1 MSIAQ
6 TGGSICGSQL
16 TTCLG
21 TFFTR
26 TVRAFSTSVLRPGSE
41 VWESGA
47 AMAATRAS
55 LNVFRTGLRRDFCRD
70 LLTSPMVQ
78 IIEVRVV
85 KISTALALV
94 LTVNLSA
101 SQNILN
107 NLIGNGLMP

>member
-1 MSIAQ
+1 MRIAQ
-6 TGGSICGSQL
+6 TGGRIWGSQL

-26 TVRAFSTSVLRPGSE
+26 TVRALSTSVLRPGSE

>member
-1 MSIAQ
+1 M
-6 TGGSICGSQL
+6 
-16 TTCLG
+16 G

-85 KISTALALV
+85 KISTALARV

-107 NLIGNGLMP
+107 VEKSKLA